1 MVDGR
6 LFGASVRRIEDPR
19 ILTGHSEYLDDIGG
33 ASLHVAVVRSPLAH
47 ARLTG
52 IDVSRASESRGVV
65 AVVTASDLG
74 SANGPFPHPS
84 WFPANDTIQAAANP
98 ELQPEHIRL
107 LASDVVRYAG
117 EAIAAVVATDPY
129 LAADAAS
136 EVGLEL
142 DPLPVLA
149 SPDEALQ
156 PDAPIINEGWTSN
169 IAAHFVIAAADP
181 DGAFQSADHVVRGVF
196 FVARQTGT
204 PIEPRG
210 AYAAPERV
218 GGGLTMWSSTQI
230 PHWLR
235 DALVVSLGL
244 PPDKIRVV
252 APDVG
257 GGFGIKSMIYPE
269 ELLVAALALR
279 LDGPVKWLETRSEHF
294 LSAVHSRDQR
304 HDIELAL
311 RSDGVILGLR
321 DRFVVDTGASNVEA
335 LIVPYN
341 TAAHLQGPYRVPNVY
356 IECTCVVT
364 NKSPLSS
371 YRGAGRPEAVF
382 AMDRILDRAAKEI
395 GLDPAEIRRR
405 NLLAVQDMPYDAGIF
420 YRDGNRLVIDGGD
433 PRGCLERALEEAGY
447 EGWRGRQQT
456 LRDEG
461 RYVGIGISCY
471 IEGTGIGPYE
481 VAEARIDPSGRVVVS
496 VAFPSQGQGH
506 ETTLAQICADQL
518 GVRLEDVRVRQGDT
532 ALIAY
537 GGGTIASR
545 TAVLVGN
552 AVADASTRLK
562 EQVLKVASD
571 RLETA
576 PEDLEIVDGE
586 VRVKGIPSKRLTL
599 AEASAAVLPG
609 GGSPRLAGPGLEQRG
624 AFEPSRVTFASG
636 VHVAIAEVDVGTGEV
651 GLLRYVVVHDCGR
664 VINPVIVEG
673 QIAGGVAQGIGG
685 ALLEELVYNEDA
697 QLITGSFMDYLIP
710 RAPDVPDLVIVHM
723 ETPSTLNPLGIKGV
737 GEGGAISPP
746 AAVIGAIEDALAP
759 FEVSVSRCPMPPN
772 QVAGLLPESPFPV
785 WIGAQ
790 PA

>member
-1 MVDGR
+1 M
-6 LFGASVRRIEDPR
+6 GAPVRRIEDPR
-19 ILTGHSEYLDDIGG
+19 ILRGRSAYIDDIGG
-33 ASLHVAVVRSPLAH
+33 TCLHLAVVRSPLAH

-52 IDVSRASESRGVV
+52 IDASRAAESPGVV
-65 AVVTASDLG
+65 EVVTASDLG

-84 WFPANDTIQAAANP
+84 WFPANETIQAAANP
-98 ELQPEHIRL
+98 ELQPEQIRL
-107 LASDVVRYAG
+107 LVADVARYVG
-117 EAIAAVVATDPY
+117 EPIAAVVATDPY
-129 LAADAAS
+129 LATDAAS
-136 EVGLEL
+136 EVALEL

-149 SPDEALQ
+149 SPEEALR

-169 IAAHFVIAAADP
+169 IAAHFAIANGDP
-181 DGAFQSADHVVRGVF
+181 DAAFQRADHVVRDVF

-210 AYAAPERV
+210 AYASPEPA
-218 GGGLTMWSSTQI
+218 GGGLIMWSSTQT

-244 PPDKIRVV
+244 PPDRIRVV

-279 LDGPVKWLETRSEHF
+279 LDAPVKWIETRSEHF

-311 RSDGVILGLR
+311 RSDGVIVGLR
-321 DRFVVDTGASNVEA
+321 DRYVVDTGASNVEA
-335 LIVPYN
+335 LVVPYN
-341 TAAHLQGPYRVPNVY
+341 TAAHLQGPYRVPNLLV
-356 IECTCVVT
+356 ECTCVVT

-405 NLLAVQDMPYDAGIF
+405 NLLRAEEMPYDAGIF

-433 PRGCLERALEEAGY
+433 PGGCLERALAEAGY
-447 EGWRGRQQT
+447 DEWRGRQQT
-456 LRDEG
+456 LREEG

-481 VAEARIDPSGRVVVS
+481 VAEARIDPSGRVIVS

-518 GVRLEDVRVRQGDT
+518 GVRIEDVRIRQGDT
-532 ALIAY
+532 GLVAY

-552 AVADASTRLK
+552 AVADASRRLK

-571 RLETA
+571 RLEAA
-576 PEDLEIVDGE
+576 PGDLEIADGE
-586 VRVKGIPSKRLTL
+586 VRVKGVPSTRLTL
-599 AEASAAVLPG
+599 AEASSSVLPG
-609 GGSPRLAGPGLEQRG
+609 GGSPGVAGPGLEQRG
-624 AFEPSRVTFASG
+624 AFDPPQVTFANG
-636 VHVAIAEVDVGTGEV
+636 VHVAITEVDVGTGEV
-651 GLLRYVVVHDCGR
+651 ELLRYVVVHDCGR

-697 QLITGSFMDYLIP
+697 QLIAGSFMDYLIP
-710 RAPDVPDLVIVHM
+710 RAPDMPDLDIVHL

-737 GEGGAISPP
+737 GEAGAISPP

-759 FEVSVSRCPMPPN
+759 FGVSVSRCPMTPS
-772 QVAGLLPESPFPV
+772 QIAGLLPESPFPLP
-785 WIGAQ
+785 IRTQ
-790 PA
+790 PG